1 MFGGEIIMSVGI
13 ATGCLI
19 CGEPVPINNIRD
31 VPQICA
37 KCKESIMTLRKH
49 LESPVCVD
57 ESDVGFREIKAITHK
72 NRT

>member
-19 CGEPVPINNIRD
+19 CGEPVRINNIRD
-31 VPQICA
+31 VPQICT
-37 KCKESIMTLRKH
+37 KCKEAVMTLRKH
-49 LESPVCVD
+49 LENPVCVD
-57 ESDVGFREIKAITHK
+57 ESDVGFREIKALTHK